1 MWWSRL
7 GGDIVDSRRTRGAGA
22 SRWLVALALAC
33 AALLVGCGGPATAHR
48 PNTQTP
54 SPPTALAS
62 PSVVASPTAIPTA
75 AAPTPVAIQDLGA
88 FRQKLTDAVT
98 GKDWAGVQALLS
110 PDFSFQAPKAG
121 SHLLMP
127 DAAQYLQA
135 SFQAGVPWDQYPSIP
150 FTQLCYAGPTP
161 LAQVI
166 SFNGNNGHFLM
177 IGVTRWNGTDGYWVA
192 AWAFENPQNVQ
203 WDCSCGCI
211 ND

>member
-1 MWWSRL
+1 MWWGRH

-33 AALLVGCGGPATAHR
+33 AALLV
-48 PNTQTP
+48 
-54 SPPTALAS
+54 
-62 PSVVASPTAIPTA
+62 ASPTAIPTA
-75 AAPTPVAIQDLGA
+75 ASAPVAIQDLGA
-88 FRQKLTDAVT
+88 FRQKLADAIT
-98 GKDWAGVQALLS
+98 GKDWASVQALLS
-110 PDFSFQAPKAG
+110 PGFSFQAPKAG

-135 SFQAGVPWDQYPSIP
+135 SFQAGVPWDQYQSIP
-150 FTQLCYAGPTP
+150 FSQLCYAGPTP
-161 LAQVI
+161 LGQVI